1 MEPVAEKAHP
11 FDLIPCEGFGVTADR
26 MYRPPPKMTREC
38 AMQILAAV
46 QRYGKNV
53 MRPELLA
60 QAKEAM
66 K

>member
-11 FDLIPCEGFGVTADR
+11 FDLIPCEGTGVTLDR
-26 MYRPPPKMTREC
+26 CYRPPPKMTREC
-38 AMQILAAV
+38 AMQILAAEL
-46 QRYGKNV
+46 RWGKGT